1 MIRSFLP
8 TDLIVILFQRGSL
21 SNVAKTRDNLTE
33 EGARF
38 LSLAALL
45 IQRLNPRDGRC
56 TWVCT
61 EGLRFCGLAS
71 VRSRSLFSAWEVDH
85 LLLHE
90 QEVSCCSSLLERL
103 VVKAG
108 ELGVERIFLRL
119 PADSPLL
126 VAAKDIGFAPY
137 MTEYLHFRE
146 RREGEAA
153 SDGTS
158 ALFSPRRKQVGDD
171 YRLFDLY
178 QKCVPVSI
186 RRVEGM
192 TFKEWQA
199 TRERGVGT
207 EWVFEKGGSLV
218 GWLGVKAGRHAGQ
231 FEVMAAPEGE
241 LQQIIECGLMS
252 LDVCRCLYCLAPEF
266 DEGLLRLLEER
277 GFSQVA
283 KYSALAKELA
293 IRERQPGLIPVSA

>member
-8 TDLIVILFQRGSL
+8 TDLIVILFQRGPL
-21 SNVAKTRDNLTE
+21 SNVAKTRDNLAE
-33 EGARF
+33 EGVGF

-45 IQRLNPRDGRC
+45 MQRLNPHDRRC

-61 EGLRFCGLAS
+61 EGLSFRGLSSA
-71 VRSRSLFSAWEVDH
+71 RNRSLSSAWEINH
-85 LLLHE
+85 LLLDE
-90 QEVSCCSSLLERL
+90 QDVSCCSSLLERL
-103 VVKAG
+103 TVKGG
-108 ELGVERIFLRL
+108 ELGVQRIFLRL
-119 PADSPLL
+119 PAESPLL
-126 VAAKDIGFAPY
+126 AAAKEVGFAPY

-146 RREGEAA
+146 RREGKAA

-158 ALFSPRRKQVGDD
+158 ALFSPRRKQAGDD

-199 TRERGVGT
+199 TRERGAGT
-207 EWVFEKGGSLV
+207 EWVFEKEGSLV
-218 GWLGVKAGRHAGQ
+218 GWLGVKAGRHVGQ
-231 FEVMAAPEGE
+231 FEIMAVPEGE
-241 LQQIIECGLMS
+241 WQQIIEYGLMS
-252 LDVCRCLYCLAPEF
+252 LDGCRYLYCLAPEF
-266 DEGLLRLLEER
+266 EAELLRLLEER

-283 KYSALAKELA
+283 KYSALAKELV